1 MHWLMRI
8 AVILVLVGTIF
19 NASTQAKLSLY
30 EPLGSSSQITAKAT
44 KLRECRIERL
54 SPEAPTDI
62 VGPAVLPAPR
72 RERAAPPESQTLE
85 IPRPAPIPRAHEF
98 RPPPVSA

>member
-8 AVILVLVGTIF
+8 AVILLLVGTVF

-30 EPLGSSSQITAKAT
+30 DPAGSPSQVTAKAT

-54 SPEAPTDI
+54 APEAPAEPVEPGDLIALIAEDTTPFVPTPI
-62 VGPAVLPAPR
+62 ELPR
-72 RERAAPPESQTLE
+72 
-85 IPRPAPIPRAHEF
+85 IIPIPRAHEF
-98 RPPPVSA
+98 RPPPISS

>member
-1 MHWLMRI
+1 MHWLMRF
-8 AVILVLVGTIF
+8 ALLLVLVGTIF

-30 EPLGSSSQITAKAT
+30 EPLGSPAQITAKAT

-54 SPEAPTDI
+54 APEAPTDI
-62 VGPAVLPAPR
+62 AGPAVLIPMR
-72 RERAAPPESQTLE
+72 QERTAPPESQTIE
-85 IPRPAPIPRAHEF
+85 IPRPAPVPRAHEF